1 MSSRRWKP
9 LVATAR
15 AGRIR
20 GAGSEYP
27 AERPLLTVAQVFKLA
42 ELVGR
47 RPVGNI
53 RKLPG
58 GGYRLRFQ
66 RDGVVRTA
74 QEVCPTRAVTDRTLW
89 EMAADGRADSSHD
102 SRYRALVLLAAFA
115 SLRWGEV
122 TALRRCDVGLD
133 ASTVR
138 IRAAFAER
146 STGEIVLGLPKSRA
160 DRRIVGIPR
169 AIIPALREHLSG
181 FVTNDP
187 GALVSWSQRRTAAL
201 RELRPA
207 SVLAARRPGD
217 RCGRPAFHDLQ
228 HTANAWA
235 AGSGVGSAT

>member
-1 MSSRRWKP
+1 MSSHRWKP

-27 AERPLLTVAQVFKLA
+27 AERPVLTVAQVFKHA

-47 RPVGNI
+47 RPVGDI

-74 QEVCPTRAVTDRTLW
+74 REVCPARAVTDRTLW

-115 SLRWGEV
+115 SLRRGEGPLCV
-122 TALRRCDVGLD
+122 AATWVWTLAQCGFAPRSPRDLRVRSSLVCPSPEPTAGSSAFPARSSRPC
-133 ASTVR
+133 ASTYQASSPTIPVR
-138 IRAAFAER
+138 WFP
-146 STGEIVLGLPKSRA
+146 GPKGVPLRCGNF
-160 DRRIVGIPR
+160 DRQASWPHAVR
-169 AIIPALREHLSG
+169 AI
-181 FVTNDP
+181 
-187 GALVSWSQRRTAAL
+187 GAEGLHFMISSTPRTHG
-201 RELRPA
+201 
-207 SVLAARRPGD
+207 RPGV
-217 RCGRPAFHDLQ
+217 
-228 HTANAWA
+228 AW
-235 AGSGVGSAT
+235 GSGT